1 MCSILDPVGCAE
13 DMVNSVVGGAI
24 EDMANA
30 VVEGVG
36 KVIASFGTMWVNI
49 GTPVLTGGDGGA
61 SAGADA
67 GFSAPILQVL
77 GYITWIGYAIAIIA
91 IIALAS
97 ITTVKVR
104 RGEGILAVG
113 RLGIILAAVTL
124 IGGASGLVAGLLPT
138 GPVGAGGAVAFLQGS
153 LWWIMLAVAVGATI
167 VGAIR
172 MAVTMRA
179 EPGKDVFFGLLRLIV
194 VAGAGVGIVALL
206 VTAADAFSVWII
218 DRSTDC
224 NLGAGDSTCFGRN
237 ISNLLVLTT
246 TGTATTPGLG
256 ALLVIILG
264 VIAIIVAVVQIILM
278 LARGGMLVVL
288 TGILPLSAAAAMS
301 GESGKGW
308 FNKNVAWLVAFIL
321 YKPAAAIIYA
331 AAFQLAGTDVFK
343 DDGTGLIS
351 VITGLMMMLLALVA
365 LPALMRFVTPMVGA
379 MAGGAGGGMLA
390 AAGVAAI
397 PSGAAQIGRLGGGAG
412 GGSTASPSTAGAT
425 GSTGTAGSAGSQGQA
440 GAAAASRGTAAGGGG
455 AATGGGAAAAGGGAA
470 AAGGGA
476 AAGASA
482 GAAAGP
488 WGAAA
493 GAAVGATKQVGDA
506 AKGAAQQLG
515 DQATGEGP
523 SGNR

>member
-1 MCSILDPVGCAE
+1 
-13 DMVNSVVGGAI
+13 MVNSVVGGAI

-30 VVEGVG
+30 VIEGVG

-67 GFSAPILQVL
+67 GFSAPVLQVL
-77 GYITWIGYAIAIIA
+77 GYITWIGYAVAIIA

-104 RGEGILAVG
+104 RGEGMLAVG
-113 RLGIILAAVTL
+113 RLGIILAAVIL
-124 IGGASGLVAGLLPT
+124 IGGASGSSRGFSPS

-224 NLGAGDSTCFGRN
+224 NLSAGDSTCFGRN

-246 TGTATTPGLG
+246 TGTAGAPGLG

-331 AAFQLAGTDVFK
+331 AAFQLAGTDVFQGRRHWPYFGHHGPH
-343 DDGTGLIS
+343 DD
-351 VITGLMMMLLALVA
+351 VA
-365 LPALMRFVTPMVGA
+365 R
-379 MAGGAGGGMLA
+379 AGR
-390 AAGVAAI
+390 AAGAHAFRH
-397 PSGAAQIGRLGGGAG
+397 SDGRRYGGRRG
-412 GGSTASPSTAGAT
+412 GRHDRRGRCRCRPEWC
-425 GSTGTAGSAGSQGQA
+425 SAGRAARWRRGRRLDCLSVDGRRDQLDGHRRLPQGQA
-440 GAAAASRGTAAGGGG
+440 GAAAAESGRCCCGWRWSRRGWWSRGRRRWCCRRGWWSRRRRVCRRRRG
-455 AATGGGAAAAGGGAA
+455 AVGCCCWRSGRRGETGGRRSEGRCRETRR
-470 AAGGGA
+470 
-476 AAGASA
+476 SR
-482 GAAAGP
+482 
-488 WGAAA
+488 
-493 GAAVGATKQVGDA
+493 
-506 AKGAAQQLG
+506 QQG
-515 DQATGEGP
+515 RGP

>member
-1 MCSILDPVGCAE
+1 MCSILDPISCAE

-30 VVEGVG
+30 VIEGVG

-67 GFSAPILQVL
+67 GFSAPVLQVL
-77 GYITWIGYAIAIIA
+77 GYITWIGYAVAIIA

-104 RGEGILAVG
+104 RGEGMLAVG
-113 RLGIILAAVTL
+113 RLGIILAAVIL
-124 IGGASGLVAGLLPT
+124 IGGASGLVAGLLPS

-224 NLGAGDSTCFGRN
+224 NLSAGDSTCFGRN

-246 TGTATTPGLG
+246 TGTAGAPGLG

-379 MAGGAGGGMLA
+379 MAGGAGGGMIA
-390 AAGVAAI
+390 AAGVAAV
-397 PSGAAQIGRLGGGAG
+397 PSGAAQVGRLAGGAG

-425 GSTGTAGSAGSQGQA
+425 GSTGTAGSQGQA
-440 GAAAASRGTAAGGGG
+440 GAAAASRGGAAAGGGG
-455 AATGGGAAAAGGGAA
+455 AAAGGGVAAAGGGAA

-493 GAAVGATKQVGDA
+493 GAAVGAAKQVGDA
-506 AKGAAQQLG
+506 AKGAAEKLG

>member
-1 MCSILDPVGCAE
+1 MCSILDPVSCAE

-24 EDMANA
+24 DDMANA

-49 GTPVLTGGDGGA
+49 GTPVLTGGDGGPA
-61 SAGADA
+61 AAADA
-67 GFSAPILQVL
+67 GFSAPILTML
-77 GYITWIGYAIAIIA
+77 GYITWIGYAVAIIA
-91 IIALAS
+91 MLSLAA

-113 RLGIILAAVTL
+113 RLGIILAAVVL
-124 IGGASGLVAGLLPT
+124 IGGASGLVAGLLPS
-138 GPVGAGGAVAFLQGS
+138 GPVGAGGTVSFLQGS
-153 LWWIMLAVAVGATI
+153 LWWIMLAVAVGAAI

-206 VTAADAFSVWII
+206 VQAADAFSIWII

-224 NLGAGDSTCFGRN
+224 NLASDDSTCFGRT
-237 ISNLLVLTT
+237 ISNLLQLST
-246 TGTATTPGLG
+246 TGTAAGMPGLG

-278 LARGGMLVVL
+278 LARAGMLVVL
-288 TGILPLSAAAAMS
+288 TGILPLSSAAAMS
-301 GESGKGW
+301 GEAGKGW

-379 MAGGAGGGMLA
+379 MAGGAGGGMIA

-397 PSGAAQIGRLGGGAG
+397 PSGAAQIGRLGGGSG
-412 GGSTASPSTAGAT
+412 GGSTGGPPPAAAT
-425 GSTGTAGSAGSQGQA
+425 GSTGAAGSAGAAGAQGQA
-440 GAAAASRGTAAGGGG
+440 GAAAASRGAAAGGGG
-455 AATGGGAAAAGGGAA
+455 AAAGAGAAAG
-470 AAGGGA
+470 GGGA
-476 AAGASA
+476 AAGASS

-493 GAAVGATKQVGDA
+493 GAAVGAAKQAGDA
-506 AKGAAQQLG
+506 AKGAAQTLG

>member
-1 MCSILDPVGCAE
+1 
-13 DMVNSVVGGAI
+13 MVNSVVGGAI

-49 GTPVLTGGDGGA
+49 GTPVLTGGDGG
-61 SAGADA
+61 SAAAADA
-67 GFSAPILQVL
+67 GFSAPVLTVL
-77 GYITWIGYAIAIIA
+77 GYITWIGYAVAIIA
-91 IIALAS
+91 MIALAAVT
-97 ITTVKVR
+97 IVKIR
-104 RGEGILAVG
+104 RGEGMLAVG
-113 RLGIILAAVTL
+113 RLGIILAAVIL
-124 IGGASGLVAGLLPT
+124 IGAASGLVADLLPS
-138 GPVGAGGAVAFLQGS
+138 GPVAAGGAVAFLQGS

-167 VGAIR
+167 VGAVR

-179 EPGKDVFFGLLRLIV
+179 EPGKDVFFGLVRLII

-206 VTAADAFSVWII
+206 VQAADAFSVWII
-218 DRSTDC
+218 DRATDC
-224 NLGAGDSTCFGRN
+224 NLAAGDSTCFGRN

-246 TGTATTPGLG
+246 SGGPAGTPGLG

-264 VIAIIVAVVQIILM
+264 VIAIIVAVAQIVLM

-308 FNKNVAWLVAFIL
+308 FNKNVAWLIAFIL

-351 VITGLMMMLLALVA
+351 VITGLMMMILALVA

-390 AAGVAAI
+390 AAGVAAV
-397 PSGAAQIGRLGGGAG
+397 PSGAAQVGRLSGGSG
-412 GGSTASPSTAGAT
+412 GGSSASPSTAGAT
-425 GSTGTAGSAGSQGQA
+425 GSTGSAGSAGSAGAQGQS
-440 GAAAASRGTAAGGGG
+440 GAAAAGRGAAAGSG
-455 AATGGGAAAAGGGAA
+455 AAAGGGAA

-476 AAGASA
+476 
-482 GAAAGP
+482 
-488 WGAAA
+488 
-493 GAAVGATKQVGDA
+493 
-506 AKGAAQQLG
+506 
-515 DQATGEGP
+515 
-523 SGNR
+523 